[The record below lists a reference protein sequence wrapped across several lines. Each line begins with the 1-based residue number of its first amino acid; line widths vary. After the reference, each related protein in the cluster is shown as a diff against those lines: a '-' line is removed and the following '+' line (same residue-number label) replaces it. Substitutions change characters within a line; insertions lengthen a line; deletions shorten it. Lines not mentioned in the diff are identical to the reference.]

1 LRRLLIDVGGE
12 NAKAVQVG
20 GASGV
25 CVPSAQFD
33 RKLAFEDLATGGS
46 IIVFGQERDMF
57 AVAENFQHFF
67 AEESCGQ
74 CVPCRLGNV
83 RLHEA
88 IVRLREDGLDAETE
102 RTLRQLATT
111 MQTASKCG
119 LGQSS
124 PNAFLSILD
133 NFAGELQPRKG

>member
-1 LRRLLIDVGGE
+1 
-12 NAKAVQVG
+12 
-20 GASGV
+20 
-25 CVPSAQFD
+25 
-33 RKLAFEDLATGGS
+33 LAFEDLATGGS

-74 CVPCRLGNV
+74 CVPCRIGNI

-88 IVRLREDGLDAETE
+88 IMRMHKDGLDAETE
-102 RTLRQLATT
+102 RTLRQLAAT
-111 MQTASKCG
+111 MQAASKCG

-133 NFAGELQPRKG
+133 NFAGELPPRKA